1 MDTAFEFLDW
11 VRRVPD
17 QLIGLD
23 VETDGLDWYDGQLRL
38 VQFGTL
44 TEGWALPFEDYPAL
58 VKEALRILTER
69 QKFWVL
75 HNCKFDLHFLERA
88 TGWLPSEWRY
98 VHDTMLMAAV
108 LNSSGSKAL
117 KDLSE
122 AFVWSGAKS
131 GQSQLKEDMKRGGWD
146 WGTVPIDLPSYW
158 VYGVLDTILTVHL
171 FYVLYDKCLG
181 AGTMGAYEVERGATP
196 GLYAIERNGML
207 LDSEH
212 ARREQHALWLRN
224 EEIEREVLAY
234 GVDNINSTSQL
245 ALAFL
250 DSGVVLTEK
259 TDTGKWKMDKDTF
272 DLIAATNNH
281 PLVNLVKEH
290 RSGMRMANTYYGNF
304 LKFQRSDG
312 RCHPFYRP
320 VVARTGR
327 MSADSPAI
335 LTVPRPDE
343 DKSAAVKQVRNS
355 FVAPDG
361 SLLISTD
368 FSNIEARVFADYA
381 GEDGMKQAFLD
392 GINLHKYTASQI
404 YNKPIE
410 SIDKQHSEYTLAK
423 SCLFAKLFGAGALQI
438 AITAGVPLAVAQ
450 ETVAGLERAFPGMK
464 EFQRRSIQ
472 IATDNLKAHGSAF
485 VRGIDGRILAMV
497 ETDDR
502 YYAFTNWQIQ
512 SAACVIL
519 KKRLAALHAMDLTQF
534 LVAAIHDEVVAE
546 IPEDFV
552 DDYKVLVKEA
562 MEDHELLSVPII
574 SATGD
579 PAERWGD
586 AK

>member
-11 VRRVPD
+11 VRHVPN

-44 TEGWALPFEDYPAL
+44 TEGWAIPYQAFRHL
-58 VKEALRILTER
+58 VIEALRILTAR
-69 QKFWVL
+69 RKYFVG
-75 HNCKFDLHFLERA
+75 HNFKFDLHFIERA
-88 TGWLPSEWRY
+88 TGWLPVEWRY

-122 AFVWSGAKS
+122 FYVWRGAKS
-131 GQSQLKEDMKRGGWD
+131 GQTALKDDMKKGGWT
-146 WGTVPIDLPSYW
+146 WGTVPVDLPSYW
-158 VYGVLDTILTVHL
+158 IYGVLDTILTVHL
-171 FYVLYDKCLG
+171 FYVLHEKCIN
-181 AGTMGAYEVERGATP
+181 AGTMDAYEVERGATP
-196 GLYAIERNGML
+196 GLYAIESNGML
-207 LDSEH
+207 LDAEH
-212 ARREQHALWLRN
+212 ARSQQAGLWQRN
-224 EEIEREVLAY
+224 SVIEHEVLQY
-234 GVDNINSTSQL
+234 GIDNINSTAQL

-250 DSGVVLTEK
+250 DAGVELTEK
-259 TDTGKWKMDKDTF
+259 TGTGKWKMDKDTF
-272 DLIAATNNH
+272 DLIAAINDH

-290 RSGMRMANTYYGNF
+290 RSGTRMASTYYGNF
-304 LKFQRSDG
+304 LQYQRSDG

-343 DKSAAVKQVRNS
+343 DKSVAVREVRNS

-361 SLLISTD
+361 HVLISTD

-381 GEDGMKQAFLD
+381 GEEGMKQAFRD

-404 YNKPIE
+404 YGKPIE

-423 SCLFAKLFGAGALQI
+423 SCLFAKLFGAGTAQI
-438 AITAGVPLAVAQ
+438 AITAGVPMAVAQ
-450 ETVAGLERAFPGMK
+450 ETVNGLERAFPGMK

-472 IATDNLKAHGSAF
+472 MGTDNLKAHGQAF

-519 KKRLAALHAMDLTQF
+519 KKRLAALHAMDMTQF

-546 IPEDFV
+546 IPEDFEEE
-552 DDYKVLVKEA
+552 YKMLVKDA
-562 MEDHELLSVPII
+562 MEDHEMLSVPII
-574 SATGD
+574 SSTGD
-579 PAERWGD
+579 GAVRWGL